1 MVAMIAAGV
10 LLVLVALGY
19 LLVRVQAAGHDH
31 AANRRLEHEE
41 QAYEKWV
48 NGFAAGLGDR
58 PAVVILEPDAL
69 ALLNGCLDSAQ
80 RQARLQMLSYA
91 VKTLQT
97 KSDQVYLDAGHSNW
111 VPAGQ
116 MAARLRAADVAQA
129 YGFAVNVSYYDAT
142 GREIGYATELDRD
155 LGMAKRFVVDT
166 SRNGK
171 GSAGGR
177 VHPAAGSISRALP
190 GAGGGALASQLF
202 INPDAQAANWVRAH
216 PGDPRVQKIGQR
228 IANQPT
234 AKWFGAW
241 SGDITAAV
249 SGYTI
254 AASAEHK
261 VPVLVAYNIPHRNC
275 GGSRA
280 GGARQ
285 WCNPPG
291 RQLGSVPRVL
301 DDRGDMGLWIKAPGE
316 SDGGCGVGAGT
327 QAGEFSPVIAT
338 DLITGRS
345 QVAGHRCGW
354 AAWGECW
361 LGIRHAGR
369 DAVCCAW

>member
-1 MVAMIAAGV
+1 MVAVIAAGV
-10 LLVLVALGY
+10 LLVFVALGY
-19 LLVRVQAAGHDH
+19 LLFRLQAAGQ
-31 AANRRLEHEE
+31 ANQLEIEK

-69 ALLNGCLDSAQ
+69 AQLTSCLDNAQ
-80 RQARLQMLSYA
+80 QQARLQMLSYA

-97 KSDQVYLDAGHSNW
+97 NSDQVYLDAGHSNW

-129 YGFAVNVSYYDAT
+129 YGFALNVSNFDAT

-166 SRNGK
+166 SRNGAS
-171 GSAGGR
+171 SAGGG
-177 VHPAAGSISRALP
+177 VDPAAGSISRALP
-190 GAGGGALASQLF
+190 GVGAGALAHQLF
-202 INPDAQAANWVRAH
+202 TDPDTLAANWVRAH
-216 PGDPRVQKIGQR
+216 LGDPRAQEIGRR

-241 SGDITAAV
+241 SGDIAAAV

-254 AASAEHK
+254 AASTEHK
-261 VPVLVAYNIPHRNC
+261 VPVLVAYDIPQLNC
-275 GGSRA
+275 GSSAA
-280 GGARQ
+280 GAGQ

-291 RQLGSVPRVL
+291 RQLGSVPQVL
-301 DDRGDMGLWIKAPGE
+301 DDHGDMGLWIKAPGE
-316 SDGGCGVGAGT
+316 SDGDCGAGAGT
-327 QAGEFSPVIAT
+327 RAGEFSPGLAT
-338 DLITGRS
+338 ELITGS
-345 QVAGHRCGW
+345 S
-354 AAWGECW
+354 
-361 LGIRHAGR
+361 
-369 DAVCCAW
+369 

>member
-1 MVAMIAAGV
+1 MTRFLEPYNFANGKSMTVCHDLDEFVTERMARFITGRHAQAVPNACGQADNPKVVVVPQDHQTEVTPVVTLLHENRGILPAVAWFSGVSRRMVAMIAAGV
-10 LLVLVALGY
+10 LVVLVALGY
-19 LLVRVQAAGHDH
+19 LLLRGQAAGHDH
-31 AANRRLEHEE
+31 AANRQLESDK

-48 NGFAAGLGDR
+48 NGFATGLGDW

-69 ALLNGCLDSAQ
+69 AQLNGCLDNAQ

-97 KSDQVYLDAGHSNW
+97 TSDQVYLDAGHSNW

-129 YGFAVNVSYYDAT
+129 YGFALNVSNFDAT

-166 SRNGK
+166 SRNRK

-177 VHPAAGSISRALP
+177 VHPAVGSSS
-190 GAGGGALASQLF
+190 GATPSASGGAPASQLF
-202 INPDAQAANWVRAH
+202 SDPYAQAANWVRAH
-216 PGDPRVQKIGQR
+216 PGDPRVQEIVQR

-249 SGYTI
+249 SGYTL
-254 AASAEHK
+254 AASTEHK
-261 VPVLVAYNIPHRNC
+261 LPVL
-275 GGSRA
+275 
-280 GGARQ
+280 
-285 WCNPPG
+285 
-291 RQLGSVPRVL
+291 
-301 DDRGDMGLWIKAPGE
+301 
-316 SDGGCGVGAGT
+316 
-327 QAGEFSPVIAT
+327 
-338 DLITGRS
+338 
-345 QVAGHRCGW
+345 
-354 AAWGECW
+354 
-361 LGIRHAGR
+361 
-369 DAVCCAW
+369 

>member
-1 MVAMIAAGV
+1 MIAAGV

-19 LLVRVQAAGHDH
+19 LLLRAQAP
-31 AANRRLEHEE
+31 RLERNE

-69 ALLNGCLDSAQ
+69 AQLNSCLDNAQ
-80 RQARLQMLSYA
+80 QQARLQMLAYA

-129 YGFAVNVSYYDAT
+129 YGFALNVSNYSTTD
-142 GREIGYATELDRD
+142 REIGYATEVDRD

-171 GSAGGR
+171 GSAGGQ
-177 VHPAAGSISRALP
+177 VHPADGSISRALP

-202 INPDAQAANWVRAH
+202 TDPDTQAANWVRAH
-216 PGDPRVQKIGQR
+216 PGDPRAQEIEQH

-234 AKWFGAW
+234 AGWFGAW

-249 SGYTI
+249 SGYTT
-254 AASAEHK
+254 AASREHK
-261 VPVLVAYNIPHRNC
+261 VPVLVAYDIPHLNC
-275 GGSRA
+275 GGRSA
-280 GGARQ
+280 GGAKA

-291 RQLGSVPRVL
+291 RQLGSVPQVL

-316 SDGGCGVGAGT
+316 SDGDCGVGAGT
-327 QAGEFSPVIAT
+327 QAGEFSPVLAT
-338 DLITGRS
+338 ELITGRS
-345 QVAGHRCGW
+345 
-354 AAWGECW
+354 
-361 LGIRHAGR
+361 
-369 DAVCCAW
+369 